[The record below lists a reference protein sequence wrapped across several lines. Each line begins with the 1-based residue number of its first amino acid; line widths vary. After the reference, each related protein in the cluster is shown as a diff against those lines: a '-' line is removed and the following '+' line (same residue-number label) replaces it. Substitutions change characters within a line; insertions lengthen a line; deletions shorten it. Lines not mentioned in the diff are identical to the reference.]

1 MRLVFRNLAALAAV
15 VLIASLLDIYV
26 SERAAVWWL
35 GAVLVAYALTETAY
49 LARLHHWATLPR
61 NRSLPVGYGPWRT
74 LVSRLSRFAHQEAD
88 AQNELASEL
97 ERIHAAVDQ
106 LPDGLVVLD
115 RYAHVLWANDAAESL
130 HGIFGTHR
138 PIHHFIRQPE
148 FARLLE
154 SDDPGA
160 SIRIELPGRPGRI
173 HELLLH
179 PTQGGQKLLITRDVT
194 GRAKLDAMR
203 SDFVANVSHEIR
215 TPVTVIAGFAE
226 TLLTLDLDA
235 AQRRQYLESILEQ
248 SRTMQ
253 RLVDDLLTISSLESD
268 MQPLDDE
275 PVDVH
280 ALLER
285 LVDEARTLS
294 AGRHAVAL
302 VLDGPRRVLAS
313 PGELESAVR
322 NLLTNAIRYTPD
334 GGRISVE
341 WRVQDAEGRIS
352 VRDTGIGI
360 PPEHLPRLAER
371 FYRVDRG
378 RSRATGGTGLGLA
391 IIKRIMARHQGQLR
405 FDSAPE
411 RGSTFVLC
419 LPTARLVPDAAPAA
433 ARARGAAGDDTSG
446 NAHGNASEG
455 APDEDAAAPTPAEA
469 PADQRPSS
477 TSRSEPTGA

>member
-1 MRLVFRNLAALAAV
+1 MRLVIRNLAALALAV
-15 VLIASLLDIYV
+15 IIAALLDVYV
-26 SERAAVWWL
+26 SEHAAVWWL
-35 GAVLVAYALTETAY
+35 GAALVIYAITETTY
-49 LARLHHWATLPR
+49 LARLHRWATLPR
-61 NRSLPVGYGPWRT
+61 NRSLPVGYGPWRA
-74 LVSRLSRFAHQEAD
+74 VIGRLSRFARQEAD
-88 AQNELASEL
+88 AQSELASEL

-130 HGIFGTHR
+130 HGIFGSRR

-154 SDDPGA
+154 ANEPGS
-160 SIRIELPGRPGRI
+160 SIHVELPGRPGRI
-173 HELLLH
+173 YALLLH
-179 PTQGGQKLLITRDVT
+179 RAQGNQKLLITRDIT
-194 GRAKLDAMR
+194 ERAKLDAMR

-235 AQRRQYLESILEQ
+235 AQRREYLEAVLTQ

-268 MQPLDDE
+268 MQPLDEE
-275 PVDVH
+275 PVDVPSM
-280 ALLER
+280 LEQ
-285 LVDEARTLS
+285 LVDEARTIS
-294 AGRHAVAL
+294 AGRHEIDL
-302 VLDGPRRVLAS
+302 TLDGPRRMLAS
-313 PGELESAVR
+313 PDELESAVR

-334 GGRISVE
+334 GGRVSVD
-341 WRVQDAEGRIS
+341 WRVQDTEGRIA

-360 PPEHLPRLAER
+360 PPEHMPRLAER

-391 IIKRIMARHQGQLR
+391 IAKRIMARHHGHLR
-405 FDSAPE
+405 FDSAPG

-419 LPTARLVPDAAPAA
+419 FPAARLISDPAPAH
-433 ARARGAAGDDTSG
+433 ARQADRADEAVALERTSPGGDDRVSPGATPGNAQEAAGGEPSLPS
-446 NAHGNASEG
+446 NAA
-455 APDEDAAAPTPAEA
+455 
-469 PADQRPSS
+469 
-477 TSRSEPTGA
+477 

>member
-1 MRLVFRNLAALAAV
+1 MRFVFRNLAAIAAV
-15 VLIASLLDIYV
+15 VAIAALLSLYI

-35 GAVLVAYALTETAY
+35 GAVFVGYALTETTY

-61 NRSLPVGYGPWRT
+61 NRSLPVGYGPWRALIT
-74 LVSRLSRFAHQEAD
+74 RLSRFAHQEAD
-88 AQNELASEL
+88 AQSELASEL

-115 RYAHVLWANDAAESL
+115 RYNHVMWANDAAESL
-130 HGIFGTHR
+130 HGIFGTRR

-148 FARLLE
+148 LARLLE
-154 SDDPGA
+154 SNEPGQ
-160 SIRIELPGRPGRI
+160 SMRIELAGRPGRI
-173 HELLLH
+173 YELLLH
-179 PTQGGQKLLITRDVT
+179 PAQGNQNLLITRDVT

-226 TLLTLDLDA
+226 TLLTLELDE
-235 AQRRQYLESILEQ
+235 AQRRQYLESVLEQ

-268 MQPLDDE
+268 MEPLDDE
-275 PVDVH
+275 PVDVP

-294 AGRHAVAL
+294 AGRHSISL

-334 GGRISVE
+334 EGRIAVD

-405 FDSAPE
+405 FDSAPG

-419 LPTARLVPDAAPAA
+419 LPTARLVPDPALPAPPARSAA
-433 ARARGAAGDDTSG
+433 
-446 NAHGNASEG
+446 N
-455 APDEDAAAPTPAEA
+455 
-469 PADQRPSS
+469 QLPSS
-477 TSRSEPTGA
+477 TSRSEPTGAA

>member
-1 MRLVFRNLAALAAV
+1 VVRNLAALAFA
-15 VLIASLLDIYV
+15 VLIAALLDIYV

-35 GAVLVAYALTETAY
+35 GTALVVYALTETVY
-49 LARLHHWATLPR
+49 LARLHYWATLPR
-61 NRSLPVGYGPWRT
+61 NRSLPAGYGPWRA
-74 LVSRLSRFAHQEAD
+74 VVERLSRFARQEAD
-88 AQNELASEL
+88 AQSELASEL

-115 RYAHVLWANDAAESL
+115 RYDHVLWANDAAENL
-130 HGIFGTHR
+130 HGIFGTRR

-154 SDDPGA
+154 ANESGS
-160 SIRIELPGRPGRI
+160 SIRVELPGRPGRI
-173 HELLLH
+173 YALLLH
-179 PTQGGQKLLITRDVT
+179 RAQGDQKLLITRDVT
-194 GRAKLDAMR
+194 ERAKLDAMR

-235 AQRRQYLESILEQ
+235 DKRREYLEAILAQ

-268 MQPLDDE
+268 MQPLDEE
-275 PVDVH
+275 PVDVPS
-280 ALLER
+280 LLEQ
-285 LVDEARTLS
+285 LVDEARTIS
-294 AGRHAVAL
+294 AERHEIDL
-302 VLDGPRRVLAS
+302 TLDGPRRLLAS

-334 GGRISVE
+334 GGRISVD
-341 WRVQDAEGRIS
+341 WRVQDTEGRIA

-360 PPEHLPRLAER
+360 PPEHMPRLAER

-391 IIKRIMARHQGQLR
+391 IAKRIMARHHGQLR
-405 FDSAPE
+405 FDSAPG

-419 LPTARLVPDAAPAA
+419 FPAERLISDPVP
-433 ARARGAAGDDTSG
+433 ARASRAGTPAGDVARERTSSPGDRASPDDASGAAQETAGGEPSLPS
-446 NAHGNASEG
+446 NAS
-455 APDEDAAAPTPAEA
+455 
-469 PADQRPSS
+469 
-477 TSRSEPTGA
+477 

>member
-1 MRLVFRNLAALAAV
+1 MRLVVRNLAALAFA
-15 VLIASLLDIYV
+15 VLIAALLDIYV

-35 GAVLVAYALTETAY
+35 GTALVVYALTETVY
-49 LARLHHWATLPR
+49 LARLHYWATLPR
-61 NRSLPVGYGPWRT
+61 NRSLPAGYGPWRA
-74 LVSRLSRFAHQEAD
+74 VVERLSRFARQEAD
-88 AQNELASEL
+88 AQSELASEL

-115 RYAHVLWANDAAESL
+115 RYDHVLWANDAAENL
-130 HGIFGTHR
+130 HGIFGTRR

-154 SDDPGA
+154 ANESGS
-160 SIRIELPGRPGRI
+160 SIRVELPGRPGRI
-173 HELLLH
+173 YALLLH
-179 PTQGGQKLLITRDVT
+179 RAQGDQKLLITRDVT
-194 GRAKLDAMR
+194 ERAKLDAMR

-235 AQRRQYLESILEQ
+235 DKRREYLEAILAQ

-268 MQPLDDE
+268 MRPLEDE
-275 PVDVH
+275 PVDVPS
-280 ALLER
+280 LLVR
-285 LVDEARTLS
+285 LVDEARALS
-294 AGRHAVAL
+294 AGRHEIDL

-322 NLLTNAIRYTPD
+322 NLLTNAIRYTPE
-334 GGRISVE
+334 GGRVSVD
-341 WRVQDAEGRIS
+341 WRVQDTEGRIT

-360 PPEHLPRLAER
+360 PAEHMPRLAER

-391 IIKRIMARHQGQLR
+391 IVKRIMARHQGQMR
-405 FDSAPE
+405 FDSVPGG
-411 RGSTFVLC
+411 GSTFVLC
-419 LPTARLVPDAAPAA
+419 LPAARLIPDAAPAA
-433 ARARGAAGDDTSG
+433 PQPDVADAITADDAR
-446 NAHGNASEG
+446 
-455 APDEDAAAPTPAEA
+455 EDRPTAAPTPA
-469 PADQRPSS
+469 PSSPDQRPSS
-477 TSRSEPTGA
+477 NSRPEPTGA